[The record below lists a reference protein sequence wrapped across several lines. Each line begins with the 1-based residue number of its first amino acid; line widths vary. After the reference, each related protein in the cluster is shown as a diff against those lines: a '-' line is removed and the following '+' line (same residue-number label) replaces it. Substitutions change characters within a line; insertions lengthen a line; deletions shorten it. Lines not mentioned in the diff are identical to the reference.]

1 MTKSNTQGQLKQSL
15 DQRVEELV
23 EETVKQTVGN
33 YAHLIQKNVGQRIDQ
48 LIEKVISQTLSEI
61 KFPQASIPHKSI
73 DFVGFSINQ
82 VQDAD
87 KIKIKGIE
95 SFTNSVE
102 LTVLDGSVV
111 VENDLFTKNIRA
123 ASIETDDL
131 ILNENSYNQLR
142 DRIAN
147 SISIPQPIDFTQDI
161 HRLQQQID
169 TSKKRDGNFKEIEV
183 TGEALLSDVLYT
195 TPGNKRVGINTMDP
209 SDALTVWDQETE
221 IVIGKHKSQQGYIGT
236 RRRQDVNIG
245 ANNNVGITVR
255 SDGTAAIN
263 KLELL
268 GRTIG
273 ESASVPGHAAKKGD
287 IVLNT
292 KPQTGNP
299 IGWVCL
305 DGIRWSGFG
314 LVQ

>member
-273 ESASVPGHAAKKGD
+273 ESENIPGHAAKKGD